1 MLLRWPKGLGGTGR
15 SVDATINTEDLMPT
29 LLSLSGIAIP
39 KSVEGLDYKD
49 YLMKSAPDPSGGA
62 TVIQCPSPFG
72 EWTRDRGGR
81 EYRGVRT
88 TRYTFVRD
96 LSGPWLLYDDDTDP
110 FQKDNLVNKPDYAK
124 VQADLDALLSR
135 KLKDRRDEFK
145 PGADYLAKWD
155 YKVDARG
162 TMPYKN

>member
-1 MLLRWPKGLGGTGR
+1 M
-15 SVDATINTEDLMPT
+15 NTEDIMPT
-29 LLSLSGIAIP
+29 LLSLSGIAVP
-39 KSVEGLDYKD
+39 KSVEGLDFKG
-49 YLMKSAPDPSGGA
+49 YLHGGPDPSGGA

-72 EWTRDRGGR
+72 EWNRDRGGR

-96 LSGPWLLYDDDTDP
+96 LNGPWLLFDNETDP
-110 FQKDNLVNKPDYAK
+110 YQMNNLVNKPEHATL
-124 VQADLDALLSR
+124 QAELDAILAA
-135 KLKDRRDEFK
+135 KLKDHGDDFK
-145 PGADYLAKWD
+145 PGPDYLATWD